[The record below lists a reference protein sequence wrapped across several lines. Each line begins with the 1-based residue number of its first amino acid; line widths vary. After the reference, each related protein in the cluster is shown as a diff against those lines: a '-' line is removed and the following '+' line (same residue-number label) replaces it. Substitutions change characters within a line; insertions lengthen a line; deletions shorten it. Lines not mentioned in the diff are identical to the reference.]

1 MKRTMKHHSLR
12 TRLLLLL
19 CSAVILT
26 ACIQAFIAYRT
37 SLDEINEIFDYQM
50 QQIARSLQ
58 PGFPVNGLSVNLNV
72 NVNVNVNAHGAGDLP
87 TAGPQFLIQVTTLD
101 GQKIFQ
107 SSPAI
112 ALPLDAKPGISVYE
126 SGGTTY
132 KVYSH
137 LSGARR
143 IQVAQDRESRRNMAR
158 TLALRTE
165 TPIVAMVP
173 LLILLVWWVVSVSLT
188 PLERVRKQLAERHA
202 DALSEVE
209 EAALPSEVRPLVH
222 EFNLLLGRVR
232 NAYEGQKNFI
242 ADAAHELRSPLAALK
257 LQIDGLR
264 RATDA
269 STRDL
274 AINRLTSGIDR
285 ATRLVAQ
292 LLVLARQQASPV
304 AIETQTQIVLSSTV
318 RSIVGDLWE
327 TAQAHQL
334 DFGMAMSDPGTITGY
349 ADALCILIRNLLDN
363 AIKYTPPGGTIN
375 VSVVATPDTMQ
386 LSVEDSGPGLSPQD
400 RHRVFDR
407 FYRVTG
413 SPGGGSGLGL
423 AIVKSVADVHS
434 AMISMGRAKTLG
446 GLRVEVT
453 FRRSDANQQAL
464 LAGDV

>member
-1 MKRTMKHHSLR
+1 MAHHSLR
-12 TRLLLLL
+12 ARLLLLL
-19 CSAVILT
+19 CSAILLT
-26 ACIQAFIAYRT
+26 TCIQAFIAYRT

-58 PGFPVNGLSVNLNV
+58 PGFPVNGL
-72 NVNVNVNAHGAGDLP
+72 NAQDTGDL
-87 TAGPQFLIQVTTLD
+87 AMDGPRFLIQVTTLD

-112 ALPLDAKPGISVYE
+112 ALPLNAPPGISVYE
-126 SGGTTY
+126 TGGTAY

-143 IQVAQDRESRRNMAR
+143 IQVAQDRESRRNLAR

-165 TPIVAMVP
+165 TPIFAMVP

-202 DALSEVE
+202 DALSEVDE
-209 EAALPSEVRPLVH
+209 VALPSEVSPLVH

-269 STRDL
+269 SGRDI
-274 AINRLTSGIDR
+274 AIQRLTSGIDR

-304 AIETQTQIVLSSTV
+304 AIETQTLIPLASTV
-318 RSIVGDLWE
+318 RSIVGDMWE
-327 TAQAHQL
+327 TAQARQL
-334 DFGMAMSDPGTITGY
+334 DLGMSTSAPGTISGY

-375 VSVVATPDTMQ
+375 VSVLTTDETLQ
-386 LSVEDSGPGLSPQD
+386 LCVEDSGPGLSPEE
-400 RHRVFDR
+400 RLRVFDR

-423 AIVKSVADVHS
+423 AIVKTIADLHS
-434 AMISMGRAKTLG
+434 AMIAMGRAKTLG

-453 FRRSDANQQAL
+453 FRRSDATLHQRTDAIAN
-464 LAGDV
+464 